1 MSECNALAAY
11 TALSH
16 YSYTSITGSFES
28 NSKISIGYF
37 IIVKIKLQEFF
48 CNKMG
53 YFGAYPA
60 FIRFFV
66 KKSRIRVIRRASQVS
81 SFSGTAAGRQECSGL
96 RSRKTD
102 RKGGP
107 FILFLL

>member
-37 IIVKIKLQEFF
+37 IIVKIKKQEIFY
-48 CNKMG
+48 N
-53 YFGAYPA
+53 YP
-60 FIRFFV
+60 
-66 KKSRIRVIRRASQVS
+66 KKIPKIPKNQM
-81 SFSGTAAGRQECSGL
+81 
-96 RSRKTD
+96 
-102 RKGGP
+102 
-107 FILFLL
+107 